1 MGTYGKFKFFID
13 NLSFI
18 TYHISYIC
26 VRKFAFSTKSFIL
39 NKIFVENYID
49 SLIFENYL
57 VIIARDRIFRYY
69 FITPFRLQYSGEFQL
84 FDRVIE
90 NNATIISDDY
100 DFYI

>member
-1 MGTYGKFKFFID
+1 MGTYVKFKFFIE

-18 TYHISYIC
+18 TYHVSYIY
-26 VRKFAFSTKSFIL
+26 VRKFAFSTKSFIV

-49 SLIFENYL
+49 SKIFENYL
-57 VIIARDRIFRYY
+57 IIITRNRIFRYY

-90 NNATIISDDY
+90 NNATIVSDNY